1 MSQPK
6 LAFEVLNTAW
16 TVSRIQ
22 TRRHTTLEWH
32 DEEQVIKSC
41 GRHLYRERL
50 NDSQPEYIGAIP
62 LPVWKQFLGSSKL
75 CRRALRLMYFNVVP
89 VTSNKFIVW
98 FDKSLGVV
106 KDGTF
111 VPIMERN
118 PFRVLRQGIV
128 QTDSFIYFGEYFGN
142 PNRDPVHI
150 YRIRASETPLRAEVI
165 YTFPR
170 GSIRHIHRIQQDP
183 YSSELWCMTG
193 DLPHE
198 CQILKSIDQFNTLDL
213 VGGGDESWRSI
224 SPLFTERSIFYATD
238 SEFDQ
243 NSIYRIDRVS
253 GERTLVTTIDGP
265 VYYSTSI
272 GHDLFF
278 AVTAEN
284 CPSQTSPHASIWH
297 IREINAAVVEAEQ
310 LVRFEKDFL
319 DPKIFL
325 PGTITFPSGPGDESS
340 ALYFITFAL
349 RTADFATFKL
359 SRIGCD

>member
-1 MSQPK
+1 
-6 LAFEVLNTAW
+6 
-16 TVSRIQ
+16 
-22 TRRHTTLEWH
+22 
-32 DEEQVIKSC
+32 
-41 GRHLYRERL
+41 
-50 NDSQPEYIGAIP
+50 
-62 LPVWKQFLGSSKL
+62 
-75 CRRALRLMYFNVVP
+75 
-89 VTSNKFIVW
+89 
-98 FDKSLGVV
+98 
-106 KDGTF
+106 
-111 VPIMERN
+111 
-118 PFRVLRQGIV
+118 
-128 QTDSFIYFGEYFGN
+128 
-142 PNRDPVHI
+142 
-150 YRIRASETPLRAEVI
+150 
-165 YTFPR
+165 
-170 GSIRHIHRIQQDP
+170 
-183 YSSELWCMTG
+183 MTG

-297 IREINAAVVEAEQ
+297 IREINGGVVEAEQ

-340 ALYFITFAL
+340 ALYFNTFAL